1 MQVMN
6 IKLDDPETITQ
17 IPALKALVA
26 RYQSQGLRAILVPTD
41 QGDYEP
47 DDSATVPEPQTP
59 NPNSQTLNSR
69 LETPEPRPDTPCET
83 VTVKGQTSLEG
94 SRFGSKIAH

>member
-59 NPNSQTLNSR
+59 NPKPQFPNPQLQTR
-69 LETPEPRPDTPCET
+69 DPRT
-83 VTVKGQTSLEG
+83 QTRYAMRNG
-94 SRFGSKIAH
+94 DSKRSNEY